1 LLEARRQR
9 RSLRQLLLAGNY
21 LTLYQIA
28 LVEGGNL
35 RGFGVG
41 AGGRI
46 HPVGGDAR
54 GGGCPGFHPRGHPE
68 APPPPPAPAGVFD
81 AVRPDEFRQ
90 RFAAAAELQHPNLAS
105 TYEVLE
111 INGRPAV
118 LQEWLTGVPSSEW
131 PGLAAA
137 PGVWYRLLAQAALAL
152 YTAHSAGLIHGHLD
166 AASFVLAGDGVLK
179 LCGLGEPRC

>member
-1 LLEARRQR
+1 IDRLRATPREAVYR
-9 RSLRQLLLAGNY
+9 
-21 LTLYQIA
+21 
-28 LVEGGNL
+28 V
-35 RGFGVG
+35 F
-41 AGGRI
+41 
-46 HPVGGDAR
+46 D
-54 GGGCPGFHPRGHPE
+54 PRGNRE
-68 APPPPPAPAGVFD
+68 ALLRHLAEAEMFD

-118 LQEWLTGVPSSEW
+118 LQEGLTGGPSSEW
-131 PGLAAA
+131 PGVAAA
-137 PGVWYRLLAQAALAL
+137 PGGWSRLLAQAALAL

-179 LCGLGEPRC
+179 LCGLGEPRWLAAAAPPSDSDVSAAG